1 MMSWFGGS
9 GYGMGHGIGGLAMM
23 LFWIVIIVV
32 GIWTVKSLSSG
43 KSDNS
48 SPEDILKKR
57 YAKGEITRDEY
68 DRMKRD
74 LRE

>member
-1 MMSWFGGS
+1 
-9 GYGMGHGIGGLAMM
+9 MGHGFGGFAMM

-32 GIWTVKSLSSG
+32 GIWAVKSLATG
-43 KSDNS
+43 KSEND